1 MAIQAPGVGSGL
13 DVNGIVTKL
22 MAIERQ
28 PINRLNRKQSIV
40 NAQISAYGSLKSKI
54 ADFQTAMT
62 DLSSAS
68 SFKVFSGLSND
79 QALFTVN
86 VDSAATAGSY
96 NVDVVA
102 LAERDKISTKAYTDS
117 ATFVGEGTL
126 TLSIGTNSFNVIID
140 TTNNTVSGIQDAINN
155 ALDNTGV
162 TASIVTDNN
171 GAQLVLSSSD
181 TGTANALKVVVSD
194 TTDGNN
200 TDDFG
205 LSSLAFEAGVVSHRA
220 NISTAKDAVVKI
232 DGFTVNSSS
241 NTITGA
247 VQGLTINAKAIG
259 VSSVDISR
267 DDTKITASVQKF
279 ADTYNALRTEINT
292 QQKGQLQADSTLLTI
307 ERQLSGI
314 LNSGSTITGS
324 NFSYVSQVGLTT
336 DSVGKMTLNTA
347 DLTNV
352 LNTDFSSFVNLF
364 SASNGGIATKLK
376 DYAGGILATN
386 GLIDARKTGLNNQ
399 VSSID
404 AQKLRLENRLVSVER
419 RIRAKFSALDTL
431 VSSLRSTGS
440 FLSQQLAGLPKI
452 GG

>member
-28 PINRLNRKQSIV
+28 PINRLNSKQSIV

-54 ADFQTAMT
+54 SDFQTAMT

-68 SFKVFSGLSND
+68 SFKVFSGVSND

-126 TLSIGTNSFNVIID
+126 TLSTGANSFNVVID
-140 TTNNTVSGIQDAINN
+140 PTNNTVSGIRDAINN
-155 ALDNTGV
+155 ASGNTGV

-171 GAQLVLSSSD
+171 GVQLVLSSSA
-181 TGTANALKVVVSD
+181 TGTANALKIVVSD

-200 TDDFG
+200 TDDLG

-279 ADTYNALRTEINT
+279 ADAYNALRTEINT
-292 QQKGQLQADSTLLTI
+292 QRKGQLEADSTLLTI

-364 SASNGGIATKLK
+364 SAPNEGIAAKLK
-376 DYAGGILATN
+376 DYADGVLATD
-386 GLIDARKTGLNNQ
+386 GLIDARKTGLDNQ

-404 AQKLRLENRLVSVER
+404 DQKLRLENRLVSIER
-419 RIRAKFSALDTL
+419 RIRAQFSALDTL
-431 VSSLRSTGS
+431 VSSLQSTGN
-440 FLSQQLAGLPKI
+440 FLSQQLAALP
-452 GG
+452 GVGR

>member
-28 PINRLNRKQSIV
+28 PIARLDSKKAIV

-54 ADFQTAMT
+54 SDFQTAMS

-68 SFKVFSGLSND
+68 SFKVFSGVSND

-102 LAERDKISTKAYTDS
+102 LAKRDKISTKAYTDS
-117 ATFVGEGTL
+117 ATVVGEGTL
-126 TLSIGTNSFNVIID
+126 TLSTGSNSFNVVID
-140 TTNNTVSGIQDAINN
+140 TSNNTVSGIRDAINN
-155 ALDNTGV
+155 ASDNTGV
-162 TASIVTDNN
+162 SASIVTDNN
-171 GAQLVLSSSD
+171 GAQLVLSSSN

-200 TDDFG
+200 TNDAG

-247 VQGLTINAKAIG
+247 VDGLTINAKAIG
-259 VSSVDISR
+259 SSTVDVSR
-267 DDTKITASVQKF
+267 NDTAITKSVQKF
-279 ADTYNALRTEINT
+279 ADAYNALRTEIST
-292 QQKGQLQADSTLLTI
+292 QRKGKLGPDSTLLTI
-307 ERQLSGI
+307 ERQLAGI
-314 LNSGSTITGS
+314 LNSGNTIAGS

-336 DSVGKMTLNTA
+336 DSVGKMTLNTS

-364 SASNGGIATKLK
+364 SAQNGGIATKLK
-376 DYAGGILATN
+376 DYADGILATG
-386 GLIDARKTGLNNQ
+386 GLIDARKTGFDTQ
-399 VSSID
+399 VKGID
-404 AQKLRLENRLVSVER
+404 DQKARLESRMVSVER
-419 RIRAKFSALDTL
+419 RIRAQFSALDTL
-431 VSSLRSTGS
+431 VSKLNSTGN
-440 FLSQQLAGLPKI
+440 FLTKQLAALPGV